1 MWPIVYDFGIIRI
14 LGFEFHLAI
23 YSYGLMLVVAFYTCY
38 ALLFKEMKRLNYD
51 ENIASDIVTSAALGG
66 IIGSKIYYL
75 IENIDRV
82 IIDPY
87 GMIFSGAGLVFLG
100 GLMGG
105 TIGVTIVLKKNTL
118 PWLQFADIIAPLLII
133 GYSIGRIGCFLV
145 GDDYGLPTK
154 SIIGISFEKGAPPTT
169 YESLAYNYPWLD
181 ISNWNPGDI
190 ITVYPTQ
197 IIESI
202 LGFGIFIFLW
212 NKREDITT
220 QGSLFFIYLIIAGME
235 RFFIEFIRLNPKY
248 LWIVKDVIGF
258 SGAQVIS
265 LIMVGVGIYLLINP
279 PKNAE
284 TKEAT

>member
-1 MWPIVYDFGIIRI
+1 MWPIVYDFGIIQI

-38 ALLFKEMKRLNYD
+38 ALLFKEMKRLNYN

-105 TIGVTIVLKKNTL
+105 TIGVTIVLKKNRL

-265 LIMVGVGIYLLINP
+265 LIMVGIGIYLLINP

>member
-1 MWPIVYDFGIIRI
+1 MWPIVYDFGLIRI

-23 YSYGLMLVVAFYTCY
+23 YSYGLMLVMAFYTCY
-38 ALLFKEMKRLNYD
+38 ALLFKEMKRLNYN
-51 ENIASDIVTSAALGG
+51 EKIASDIVTSAALGG

-82 IIDPY
+82 IVDPF

-105 TIGVTIVLKKNTL
+105 TIGVTIVLRKNSL

-154 SIIGISFEKGAPPTT
+154 SIFGMSFKNGAPPTT
-169 YESLAYNYPWLD
+169 YESIAYNYPWLD

-190 ITVYPTQ
+190 IKVFPTQ

-202 LGFGIFIFLW
+202 VGFGIFLFLW
-212 NKREDITT
+212 NKRDKVIIK
-220 QGSLFFIYLIIAGME
+220 GSLFFTYLVIAGME

-248 LWIVKDVIGF
+248 IWIINDIIGF

-265 LIMVGVGIYLLINP
+265 IIMITIGVYMLINP
-279 PKNAE
+279 PENPE

>member
-14 LGFEFHLAI
+14 FGFEFHLAI

-75 IENIDRV
+75 IENLDRV

-105 TIGVTIVLKKNTL
+105 TLGVTIILKKNKL

-154 SIIGISFEKGAPPTT
+154 SIFGMSFNMGAPPTT
-169 YESLAYNYPWLD
+169 YESIAYNYPWLD

-202 LGFGIFIFLW
+202 IGFGIFIFLW
-212 NKREDITT
+212 NKRENITT

-235 RFFIEFIRLNPKY
+235 RFLIEFIRLNPKY

-265 LIMVGVGIYLLINP
+265 LIMIGIGIYMLINP
-279 PKNAE
+279 PQNSE

>member
-1 MWPIVYDFGIIRI
+1 MWPIVYDFGIIQI

>member
-265 LIMVGVGIYLLINP
+265 LIMVGIGIYLLINP

>member
-154 SIIGISFEKGAPPTT
+154 SIIGISFEKGAPPTI

-265 LIMVGVGIYLLINP
+265 LIMVGIGIYLLINP

>member
-1 MWPIVYDFGIIRI
+1 MWPIVYDFGIIQI

-38 ALLFKEMKRLNYD
+38 ALLFKEMKRLNYN

-105 TIGVTIVLKKNTL
+105 TIGVTIVLKKNRL

-154 SIIGISFEKGAPPTT
+154 SIIGISFEMGAPPTT

-265 LIMVGVGIYLLINP
+265 LIMVGIGIYLLINP